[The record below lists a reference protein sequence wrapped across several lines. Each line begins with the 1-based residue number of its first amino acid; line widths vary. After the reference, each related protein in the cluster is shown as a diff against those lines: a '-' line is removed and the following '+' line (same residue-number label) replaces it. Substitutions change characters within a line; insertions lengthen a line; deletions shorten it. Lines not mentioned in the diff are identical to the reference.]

1 MRKDELKVQD
11 RLYGRAFDQKVELD
25 NQKHIA
31 VNYVVLIFFIELAS
45 FLEICDDGSK
55 LNRKI

>member
-1 MRKDELKVQD
+1 MMLRKNMRKDELKVQD

-31 VNYVVLIFFIELAS
+31 VIILSYILYRA
-45 FLEICDDGSK
+45 CK
-55 LNRKI
+55 LLRNMS